1 MRDPSAAVYRT
12 KAEVEQEKRRDPI
25 TAFRDGLIH
34 AGRLDEAGWTAL
46 ADEVE
51 ARVTEAVAFAEASPE
66 PPPEWLVED
75 VYA

>member
-1 MRDPSAAVYRT
+1 VYREQRAQT
-12 KAEVEQEKRRDPI
+12 HQVEQEKQADPI
-25 TAFRDGLIH
+25 ASFRDRLVRDGL
-34 AGRLDEAGWTAL
+34 LDQAGWKAI

-51 ARVTEAVAFAEASPE
+51 TQVAAAVAFAEASPE